1 LIESIRYFE
10 LANAK
15 DPRYVPSQLN
25 LAAALLLLGM
35 DAMVFET
42 GSVPANPLLRAELAV
57 ANASSLVSN
66 DPSLRVMSQVIEF
79 EERRVGGKPTA
90 AVDSQM
96 DTNEPALAYNL
107 ALITM
112 QSNPA
117 LARKYWRKTV
127 GEFDELP
134 AAIRALVCDQRG
146 TLSAV
151 IADGDLDTR
160 CNQEAAARSRST
172 LPWPL
177 PVQLSRDLL
186 DKPLTEAER
195 VAQGWRQTQL
205 ARAKV
210 FSAEGSAVLAID
222 DITTMV
228 VLRNV
233 TESTQAL
240 LRCCSQPQD
249 RILN

>member
-1 LIESIRYFE
+1 
-10 LANAK
+10 
-15 DPRYVPSQLN
+15 
-25 LAAALLLLGM
+25 
-35 DAMVFET
+35 MVFET
-42 GSVPANPLLRAELAV
+42 GSAPANPVLRAELAV
-57 ANASSLVSN
+57 TNASSLVSN

-79 EERRVGGKPTA
+79 EQRRAGGKPA
-90 AVDSQM
+90 ATVDSQM

-107 ALITM
+107 ARITT
-112 QSNPA
+112 QSDPA
-117 LARKYWRKTV
+117 LARKYWRKAL

-160 CNQEAAARSRST
+160 CNQDAAARSRST

-233 TESTQAL
+233 TESAQAL

-249 RILN
+249 RIPVAVGELWRYESWIAWIRDSQVREVWVVN